1 MKNKAIK
8 NAIKKMFGVGI
19 TTDYFNAI
27 AKQRLPANN
36 ALYEPID
43 NSAMNSLGQAHIL
56 VSVDNVPALTLFGS
70 LLPTGAKA
78 WMRMA
83 S

>member
-1 MKNKAIK
+1 MKNKAVK

-43 NSAMNSLGQAHIL
+43 NSAMNSLG
-56 VSVDNVPALTLFGS
+56 
-70 LLPTGAKA
+70 
-78 WMRMA
+78 
-83 S
+83 

>member
-36 ALYEPID
+36 ALYD
-43 NSAMNSLGQAHIL
+43 SSR
-56 VSVDNVPALTLFGS
+56 TLRS
-70 LLPTGAKA
+70 MARLLC
-78 WMRMA
+78 RFC
-83 S
+83 

>member
-27 AKQRLPANN
+27 AKQRLPANTQGS
-36 ALYEPID
+36 AL
-43 NSAMNSLGQAHIL
+43 STSRG
-56 VSVDNVPALTLFGS
+56 
-70 LLPTGAKA
+70 
-78 WMRMA
+78 
-83 S
+83 

>member
-27 AKQRLPANN
+27 AKQRLPANKK
-36 ALYEPID
+36 AFYHC
-43 NSAMNSLGQAHIL
+43 LGR
-56 VSVDNVPALTLFGS
+56 D
-70 LLPTGAKA
+70 
-78 WMRMA
+78 
-83 S
+83 